1 MSTALLLLLSAG
13 LIASG
18 VTLVWRD
25 VHMRRRVEENVS
37 GDSGGSA
44 GLGATAQETTPAIA
58 AEQPPTL
65 ARRLVE
71 ITRRHRQDVAGEGA
85 KKSPPA
91 PPEWVALQPE
101 ISSAVEQ
108 VNAVLTPAGVAIDM
122 SGDPS
127 WGPDQG
133 YGSDR
138 HILAGGQSLA
148 RLRLECM
155 QDGRFKAS
163 VTAHDQS
170 LATEIEADGATPVA
184 EATIARVSE
193 LVSKCM
199 KPVASYAMRA
209 KAGLDQ
215 QAAQA
220 LESLVM
226 GALRAGS
233 GALSLAGAR
242 LVVLAAPAWDAHL
255 RLHRM
260 PVSVQVYGADVARM
274 HVDRRED
281 EIEVAVGLPDRR
293 LMSLGRRERVPLQ
306 GLTTHTL
313 AEAIA
318 SCAWPAIEHRRQTT
332 RQF

>member
-1 MSTALLLLLSAG
+1 MSTALWLALSAG

-25 VHMRRRVEENVS
+25 VYARRRSESLPDN
-37 GDSGGSA
+37 GGASA
-44 GLGATAQETTPAIA
+44 PTAATPQEKAPATAAQ
-58 AEQPPTL
+58 QPSL
-65 ARRLVE
+65 AGKLMA
-71 ITRRHRQDVAGEGA
+71 ITRRNAQESAGERA
-85 KKSPPA
+85 KSSTE
-91 PPEWVALQPE
+91 PPEQWAALQPV

-108 VNAVLTPAGVAIDM
+108 VNAVLAPAGVAIDTP
-122 SGDPS
+122 GEPS
-127 WGPDQG
+127 WGPGHG

-138 HILAGGQSLA
+138 GILAAGQSVG
-148 RLRLECM
+148 RLRLEYTA
-155 QDGRFKAS
+155 DGRLRA
-163 VTAHDQS
+163 VVGAQDQS
-170 LATEIEADGATPVA
+170 LATEIDADASAPIA
-184 EATIARVSE
+184 EATIPRVSE
-193 LVSKCM
+193 LLSKCM
-199 KPVASYAMRA
+199 KPAASYAMRA

-215 QAAQA
+215 QAAQS

-226 GALRAGS
+226 GALKAGS

-242 LVVLAAPAWDAHL
+242 LVPLAAAAWDAHL

-260 PVSVQVYGADVARM
+260 PVSVQVYGADIARM
-274 HVDRRED
+274 HIDRRED

-293 LMSLGRRERVPLQ
+293 LVSLGRRERVPLQ

>member
-1 MSTALLLLLSAG
+1 
-13 LIASG
+13 
-18 VTLVWRD
+18 
-25 VHMRRRVEENVS
+25 
-37 GDSGGSA
+37 
-44 GLGATAQETTPAIA
+44 
-58 AEQPPTL
+58 
-65 ARRLVE
+65 
-71 ITRRHRQDVAGEGA
+71 
-85 KKSPPA
+85 
-91 PPEWVALQPE
+91 LQPV
-101 ISSAVEQ
+101 IGSAVEQ
-108 VNAVLTPAGVAIDM
+108 VNAVLAPAGVAIDT
-122 SGDPS
+122 SGEPS

-148 RLRLECM
+148 WLRLECM
-155 QDGRFKAS
+155 QGGRLKAS

-170 LATEIEADGATPVA
+170 LATEIEADGAVPVA
-184 EATIARVSE
+184 EATIARLSE
-193 LVSKCM
+193 LLSKCM

-215 QAAQA
+215 QAAHA

-242 LVVLAAPAWDAHL
+242 LVVLAPPAWDAHL

-274 HVDRRED
+274 HIDRRED

-293 LMSLGRRERVPLQ
+293 LVNLGRRERVPLQ